1 MLRFRGFKRHTACQ
15 TYERFYFPLVRFQ
28 FILLP
33 KEQLHILF
41 YDNLSQRRGGLTTNQ
56 ILKL

>member
-1 MLRFRGFKRHTACQ
+1 MLRFRGFKRHTTCQ
-15 TYERFYFPLVRFQ
+15 TYERFYFPLVRFR

-41 YDNLSQRRGGLTTNQ
+41 YGNLSRRRGGLHN
-56 ILKL
+56 